1 MRLILPLKMQLKV
14 FSKFQM
20 SLQSLLINYLLTKEK
35 SLLNYLHLLM
45 KTKKSL
51 KLIIMVLQL
60 HQWMKYSYKLV
71 KNVSKSIMLKGKK
84 IMVIIKKKKEKEKNY

>member
-1 MRLILPLKMQLKV
+1 
-14 FSKFQM
+14 
-20 SLQSLLINYLLTKEK
+20 
-35 SLLNYLHLLM
+35 
-45 KTKKSL
+45 
-51 KLIIMVLQL
+51 MVLQL